1 MSVHC
6 QTDVLFLEKPVLEQ
20 PTLLRLRGAVSAVL
34 ITVGSL
40 GASLELREELLLE
53 NSLLVLLKLEV
64 R

>member
-6 QTDVLFLEKPVLEQ
+6 QTDLLFLKKPVTEQ
-20 PTLLRLRGAVSAVL
+20 PTLLRVRGAASAVL
-34 ITVGSL
+34 IKVDSL

-53 NSLLVLLKLEV
+53 NSLLVLLKLVV

>member
-6 QTDVLFLEKPVLEQ
+6 QTDLLVLEKPVSEQ
-20 PTLLRLRGAVSAVL
+20 PTLLRVRGAASAVL
-34 ITVGSL
+34 ITVDSL